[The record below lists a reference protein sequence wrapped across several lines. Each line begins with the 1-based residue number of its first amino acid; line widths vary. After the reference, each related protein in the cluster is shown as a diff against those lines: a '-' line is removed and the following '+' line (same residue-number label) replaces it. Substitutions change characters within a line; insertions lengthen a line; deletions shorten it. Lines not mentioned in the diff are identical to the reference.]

1 MAFSCILCKTYNYI
15 PDCSVKKGCT
25 FEFIH
30 KGISEFTDGGTNMDP
45 PQCHGNVDN
54 DEHSRKLCNFI
65 NFLGDNFTKDDV
77 LNKWIESYVN
87 EDKRFLG

>member
-1 MAFSCILCKTYNYI
+1 
-15 PDCSVKKGCT
+15 
-25 FEFIH
+25 
-30 KGISEFTDGGTNMDP
+30 MDP
-45 PQCHGNVDN
+45 PQCHTGNIDN
-54 DEHSRKLCNFI
+54 YEHSRQLCNFI

>member
-1 MAFSCILCKTYNYI
+1 
-15 PDCSVKKGCT
+15 
-25 FEFIH
+25 
-30 KGISEFTDGGTNMDP
+30 MDP
-45 PQCHGNVDN
+45 PQCHTGNVDN

-65 NFLGDNFTKDDV
+65 NFLGDNFTKDDI